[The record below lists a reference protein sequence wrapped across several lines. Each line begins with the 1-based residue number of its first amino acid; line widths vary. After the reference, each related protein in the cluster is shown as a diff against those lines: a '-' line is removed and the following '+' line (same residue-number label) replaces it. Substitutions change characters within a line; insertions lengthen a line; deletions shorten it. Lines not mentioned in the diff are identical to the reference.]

1 MRKTR
6 IIGRT
11 NCQRYDIIAIFIN
24 GIELAG
30 SRRKIRVFN

>member
-6 IIGRT
+6 IVGRSD
-11 NCQRYDIIAIFIN
+11 CQRYDIIAIFIN